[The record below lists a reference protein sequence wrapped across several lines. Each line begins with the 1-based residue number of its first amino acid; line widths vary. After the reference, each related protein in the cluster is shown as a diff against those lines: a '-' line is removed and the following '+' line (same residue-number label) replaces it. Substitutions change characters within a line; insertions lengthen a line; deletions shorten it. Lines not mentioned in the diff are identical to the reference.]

1 MIKIKNKTDC
11 CGCSACEQI
20 CPKHAIKMRQD
31 KEGFYYPYVDRQNC
45 VDCHLC
51 EKVCPVKHPAALSE
65 RTREVFV
72 CQNLNQKIRRDS
84 TSGGAFS
91 AIAKYVLD
99 RGGVVFG
106 AALDQHFCVVHKEV
120 ETYEDLRILRGSKY
134 VQSNP
139 GNTFKTVKKL
149 LNEERLVCYSG
160 TPCQIEGLNAFLQH
174 RYDNL
179 ILVDLV
185 CYTISS
191 PLVWKQYLR
200 LLEKEKKITLQ
211 QVSNVKFRDKN
222 PYGYEYTRMTFYDMS
237 GNVCYSSGSESNE
250 MLRSFVSNTSTRPSC
265 YKCKFKKVKRVSDFT
280 IWDCYNIYQYD
291 KKMDDNLGSSHV
303 MVHTQKGKEI
313 LDQVTSDYLKVKKVN
328 LEFAVNSEP
337 AMTQCALP
345 GKNRREFFA
354 MMAET
359 HDGEA
364 LTKFFPLSLKVKIER
379 ILRENLSKINL
390 YQFVKRAAITIFK
403 K

>member
-1 MIKIKNKTDC
+1 MIEINNKTDC

-20 CPKHAIKMRQD
+20 CPKRAIQMKQD
-31 KEGFYYPYVDRQNC
+31 KEGFYYPCVDRQTC

-51 EKVCPVKHPAALSE
+51 EKVCPVKHPAVQTEL
-65 RTREVFV
+65 TREVYI
-72 CQNLNQKIRRDS
+72 CQNRETEIRKDS

-99 RGGVVFG
+99 KGGVVFG
-106 AALDQHFCVVHKEV
+106 AAFDNNFCVVHSAV
-120 ETYEDLRILRGSKY
+120 ETYDDLKMLRGSKY

-139 GNTFKTVKKL
+139 GNAFSMVKKL
-149 LNEERLVCYSG
+149 LNEGRLVCYSG
-160 TPCQIEGLNAFLQH
+160 TPCQIEGLNAFLQ
-174 RYDNL
+174 RSYDNL

-185 CYTISS
+185 CYSISS

-200 LLEKEKKITLQ
+200 LLEKEKKIILQ
-211 QVSNVKFRDKN
+211 QVGKVKFRDKN

-237 GNVCYSSGSESNE
+237 GNVCYSSGPESNE

-265 YKCKFKKVKRVSDFT
+265 YKCKFKKTKRVSDFT

-313 LDQVTSDYLKVKKVN
+313 LNQIASDYLKVKKAN
-328 LEFAVNSEP
+328 LEFAINSEP
-337 AMTQCALP
+337 AMTQCASP
-345 GKNRREFFA
+345 GEHRREFFA
-354 MMAET
+354 MLAKNNS
-359 HDGEA
+359 GEA
-364 LTKFFPLSLKVKIER
+364 LKQFFPVSIKVKTER
-379 ILRENLSKINL
+379 FLRENLSKINL
-390 YQFVKRAAITIFK
+390 YRFVKRAAITIFK